1 MSDQLTLFPRVCR
14 GEFMDFHFANPHV
27 YDALV
32 SMARR
37 WKEAGNT
44 TCSIKMLYEVLRWQV
59 GITTSGLDFTLNN
72 SYTSRYARLIA
83 ANEPDLADLFQ
94 MRQLHGGS
102 W

>member
-1 MSDQLTLFPRVCR
+1 MTGQLTLLPDGIETKFI
-14 GEFMDFHFANPHV
+14 EFHHANPHV

-32 SMARR
+32 RMARQ
-37 WKEAGNT
+37 WKSAGHP
-44 TCSIKMLYEVLRWQV
+44 TCSIKMLFEVLRWQV
-59 GITTSGLDFTLNN
+59 GITTSGDDFTLNN